1 MRTQSRAPARDSAR
15 YPARRRSARTARR
28 ARPPQHFWPF
38 RRRQHRGV
46 RRRGHGRHLAE
57 PACFL
62 LDDLRCRETWEI
74 ETTSLSN
81 LRKWSISP
89 DFIEIG
95 DRIRIAGNP
104 SVQGINEIYARHVLR
119 PNDEEVVL
127 AAGLEPRWSDRA
139 VEVSLPTEGDPSRPD
154 LGIFRVWS
162 SSGPMLFPE
171 TVDPNF
177 DMTGYPL
184 TESARAV
191 VAAFDRVADSPI
203 ANCAPKGMPAIM
215 EQPYP
220 MEIVERDGNIVLLM
234 EEYDTV
240 RTIHMDADADG
251 GASADADADAG
262 AGAGAG
268 GQAPSPLGYSRG
280 RWDGDELDVTTT
292 GVNWGHFDTVGIPL
306 TDTAEM
312 VERFTLSADGSR
324 LDYTLAV
331 TDPNT
336 FTEPVALEKYWL
348 WFPEV
353 TVSPYD
359 CVVR

>member
-1 MRTQSRAPARDSAR
+1 MSFFSNRSRSSPVR
-15 YPARRRSARTARR
+15 ARR
-28 ARPPQHFWPF
+28 A
-38 RRRQHRGV
+38 V
-46 RRRGHGRHLAE
+46 RRLAIVLVSPLVVSLLAPPGALGHHSIFGRFDGGSIVE
-57 PACFL
+57 
-62 LDDLRCRETWEI
+62 LDGEVTGVVWRNPHVSFSMTSDAGETWEI

-81 LRKWSISP
+81 LRKWSIPP
-89 DFIEIG
+89 DFIEVG

-104 SVQGINEIYARHVLR
+104 SVQGINEIYARHVRR

-127 AAGLEPRWSDRA
+127 AAGIEPRWSDRA

-177 DMTGYPL
+177 DMTSYPL

-191 VAAFDRVADSPI
+191 LAAFDRVADSPI

-220 MEIVERDGNIVLLM
+220 MQIDERDGNVVLLM

-240 RTIHMDADADG
+240 RTIHMDADAV
-251 GASADADADAG
+251 
-262 AGAGAG
+262 AG

-280 RWDGDELDVTTT
+280 RRDAGDLVVTTS
-292 GVNWGHFDTVGIPL
+292 GVNWGHFDTIGIPL
-306 TDTAEM
+306 TDAAEM

-324 LDYTLAV
+324 LDYTLTV